1 VMAGMIVLLAAMPE
15 TTPVIV
21 LCLLMASVGAGIAL
35 VHPHGLRG
43 TQHIGRIASSI
54 SVPAFMTGGFLG
66 SAVGPW
72 VSALLVGSFGLKGLY
87 WMALPVLAVI
97 LALRLSNVKLAPD
110 RHAPSSDRSPA
121 GKNAPAA
128 PGEDCP
134 WNFRSLCLIAT
145 LLNTGTLTIQALLPS
160 YLVTLD
166 FTLSFGGFS
175 AMLFGAGSAAGS
187 IAIGFLV
194 RKYRNAPFVLGGLV
208 PGIPVVLLYFLFA
221 GHPASCLLIMLGGLL
236 ASSCYPLLVSMS
248 RRAEGTLPMSA
259 RMGIIV
265 GGTWGIAGIALLAI
279 GQIASRIGLAP
290 VMHLSWIFYLLS
302 LIAALLTRNGNARSL
317 PVPGK

>member
-1 VMAGMIVLLAAMPE
+1 
-15 TTPVIV
+15 
-21 LCLLMASVGAGIAL
+21 
-35 VHPHGLRG
+35 
-43 TQHIGRIASSI
+43 
-54 SVPAFMTGGFLG
+54 VPAFMTGGFLG

-134 WNFRSLCLIAT
+134 WSFRSLCLIAT

-160 YLVTLD
+160 YLVALD

>member
-1 VMAGMIVLLAAMPE
+1 MELPE
-15 TTPVIV
+15 FV
-21 LCLLMASVGAGIAL
+21 
-35 VHPHGLRG
+35 
-43 TQHIGRIASSI
+43 
-54 SVPAFMTGGFLG
+54 
-66 SAVGPW
+66 
-72 VSALLVGSFGLKGLY
+72 
-87 WMALPVLAVI
+87 
-97 LALRLSNVKLAPD
+97 
-110 RHAPSSDRSPA
+110 SDRDPAEHGDACNSSPA
-121 GKNAPAA
+121 AFLSRDTGFHPF
-128 PGEDCP
+128 
-134 WNFRSLCLIAT
+134 FRRL
-145 LLNTGTLTIQALLPS
+145 
-160 YLVTLD
+160 
-166 FTLSFGGFS
+166 S

-279 GQIASRIGLAP
+279 GQIAPDRPCSGHAP
-290 VMHLSWIFYLLS
+290 FWFFI
-302 LIAALLTRNGNARSL
+302 
-317 PVPGK
+317 